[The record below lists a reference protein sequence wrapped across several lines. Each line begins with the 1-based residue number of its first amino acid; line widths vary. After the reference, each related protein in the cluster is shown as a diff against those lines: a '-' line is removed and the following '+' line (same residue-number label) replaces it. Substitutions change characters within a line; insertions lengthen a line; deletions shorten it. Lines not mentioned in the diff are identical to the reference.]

1 MDRRALAPCA
11 GPLRPLSSRAVEPAR
26 LASHLERIRRAAREI
41 GAWLRRTPTVYSYTF
56 SESSGAQVY
65 LKLENLQ
72 RTGSFKLRGALWKI
86 LALTPEARARGL
98 VAASA
103 GNHAQGVALAARLQG
118 AHATIVM
125 PEATALNKIRR
136 TEGYGAEVILHG
148 ASWDESAARAEELVR
163 ARGATLVHPF
173 DDELVIEGQGTV
185 GLEILE
191 DLPEVETIVVPIG
204 GGGLAA
210 GLALAV
216 KALRPAVRVIGVQAE
231 GARAMADSF
240 VHGARRP
247 SANPR
252 TIADG
257 IRVGTPGQRTFEL
270 VHALVDEVVTV
281 SDEEITDAVV
291 QTLEKSKVVAETA
304 GVAGMAALAA
314 RRFALRPD
322 EKVCAVVSGGNIDLN
337 LLARLIESGLAAQ
350 GATHLVRVRIPD
362 VPGQLYQVLGLLAE
376 TRCNILDV
384 QHYRAGWQVPVG
396 FVDVEVLLETRH
408 AAHGR
413 EIEALLRSRG
423 FAVRG

>member
-1 MDRRALAPCA
+1 MIPPAELAA
-11 GPLRPLSSRAVEPAR
+11 HLARIR
-26 LASHLERIRRAAREI
+26 LAAGEI
-41 GAWLRRTPTVYSYTF
+41 GTWLRRTPTVYSYTF
-56 SESSGAQVY
+56 SESAGCQVH

-86 LALTPEARARGL
+86 LSLTPEARARGL

-103 GNHAQGVALAARLQG
+103 GNHAQGVALAARVLG
-118 AHATIVM
+118 ARATIVM

-136 TEGYGAEVILHG
+136 TEGYGAEVVLHG
-148 ASWDESAARAEELVR
+148 ANWDASALLAEKLAHES
-163 ARGATLVHPF
+163 GATLVHPF

-191 DLPEVETIVVPIG
+191 DLPELDTVVVPAG
-204 GGGLAA
+204 GGGLLA
-210 GLALAV
+210 GIALAL
-216 KALRPAVRVIGVQAE
+216 KALRPEVRVIGVQAE
-231 GARAMADSF
+231 GARALADSF
-240 VHGARRP
+240 ARGERRA
-247 SANPR
+247 SADPR

-257 IRVGTPGQRTFEL
+257 IRVGTPGVRTFAL
-270 VHALVDEVVTV
+270 VRALVDEIVTV

-304 GVAGMAALAA
+304 GVVAMAALAGKK
-314 RRFALRPD
+314 FALRPD
-322 EKVCAVVSGGNIDLN
+322 ERVCAVVSGGNIDLN

-350 GATHLVRVRIPD
+350 GATHLVRLRVPD
-362 VPGQLYQVLGLLAE
+362 VPGQLSAVLGILAG

-408 AAHGR
+408 PAQGR
-413 EIEALLRSRG
+413 EVEELLRSRG
-423 FAVRG
+423 FVRTYG